1 MTHDLNQQQ
10 AKTQVALLISGY
22 DRFNGALVAAL
33 TLVFALVLFLL
44 AYWLSNFEIRPGH
57 NPEPWGLVA
66 LPESEQAPEL
76 GELVEPGVAEF
87 PEVETPELVQA
98 LLVVTTAA
106 TNVRAQQAEFSG
118 YDLRTGPGVQ
128 PWKRT
133 GPPAIDKSEPQR
145 WKIQFSAKSQDEYA
159 RQLSFF
165 KIDLGAVHRQTNDI
179 VRLSDPGG
187 VPQVAK
193 SSRKQEQSTLYF
205 AHERPEFS
213 RWEEQILKKNGVA
226 VTDCLTVQ
234 FYPDEIREH
243 LLKLEQEFLAK
254 SGKTQQDVHQ
264 TIFKVV
270 SNEGAYEFRVDQVT
284 YRRR

>member
-1 MTHDLNQQQ
+1 MTHDLNEQQ

-33 TLVFALVLFLL
+33 VLVSALVLFLCFWL
-44 AYWLSNFEIRPGH
+44 CSNSKIRDFVLSNPDVLLELPY
-57 NPEPWGLVA
+57 PEETPNT
-66 LPESEQAPEL
+66 

-87 PEVETPELVQA
+87 PEVEVPELVQA
-98 LLVVTTAA
+98 LLVVTTVA

-118 YDLRTGPGVQ
+118 YDLRTGPGVG
-128 PWKRT
+128 PRKRT
-133 GPPAIDKSEPQR
+133 YPPTIDKSEPQR

-284 YRRR
+284 YQRR